1 VISDFVRGE
10 DRIDLS
16 SIDPVTGGLP
26 SNVRFDFVGT
36 GAFTESGQV
45 RAVQFGVATL
55 LQLNTEGTLAPEAS
69 ILLSG
74 ITAATLT
81 AADLVL

>member
-1 VISDFVRGE
+1 
-10 DRIDLS
+10 
-16 SIDPVTGGLP
+16 
-26 SNVRFDFVGT
+26 VGT